1 MGHWLSRP
9 GPHTTMDSF
18 LVSTGVVAV
27 AEIGDKTQLLAL
39 VLAARYSRPLPIL
52 LGILVATLANHALAA
67 WAGGL
72 AAAWIGPAA
81 LRWILGLLFLA
92 MAAWCLVPDK
102 EGGMPARAAGAGAFA
117 ATLVAFFLVEIG
129 DKTQIATVALAARF
143 DTVLLVAL
151 GTTLG
156 MLIANAPVVLFGDAI
171 ARRLPLK
178 AIRIVAALIFAVLGA
193 SALLGAALPDP

>member
-1 MGHWLSRP
+1 MEA
-9 GPHTTMDSF
+9 F

-39 VLAARYSRPLPIL
+39 VLAARYRRPLPII
-52 LGILVATLANHALAA
+52 LGIVVATLANHALAA

-81 LRWILGLLFLA
+81 LRWILGLLFIA
-92 MAAWCLVPDK
+92 MAAWCLIPDK
-102 EGGMPARAAGAGAFA
+102 DGGMPERTAGAGAFV

-143 DTVLLVAL
+143 EAVLPVTL

-156 MLIANAPVVLFGDAI
+156 MMIANVPVVLFGDAI
-171 ARRLPLK
+171 AQRLPLK
-178 AIRIVAALIFAVLGA
+178 AVRIAAALIFATLGA
-193 SALLGAALPDP
+193 IVLLAADLCL